1 MVIPSIYYKT
11 NQLYSGINFINIYIQ
26 RVTFTYRLTYKPGQ
40 CLLRD
45 QNRFR
50 PQITQQGSIY
60 HKIHQPNLFSL
71 SSFDKFYCLYFFC
84 FSKLYIFF
92 LCLRFPVYV
101 YRPFYFPPRCIKYLT
116 LFLPFENQQEAITTR
131 LTHSRPSFSIFS
143 RRNILVLFRNFLVLV
158 PNTAGEYFEAVF
170 FFYAPIF
177 ASFMHLFSL
186 PIQFS
191 FALRRAF
198 IFSSRSFFDSVGF
211 VFFFLFQI
219 VFFFFL
225 SVSIFF
231 SFYHDF
237 FSSLVSR
244 SFFFLLL
251 SHEMIYTSPSFL
263 TTLSSFLTLSFFPSD
278 EFLSFFSLSICF
290 DFFLFIAIIF

>member
-211 VFFFLFQI
+211 VFFF
-219 VFFFFL
+219 
-225 SVSIFF
+225 SF
-231 SFYHDF
+231 SN
-237 FSSLVSR
+237 S
-244 SFFFLLL
+244 FFLL
-251 SHEMIYTSPSFL
+251 SF
-263 TTLSSFLTLSFFPSD
+263 
-278 EFLSFFSLSICF
+278 CF
-290 DFFLFIAIIF
+290 DFFLFLSRFFFFPRFS